1 MNGLPKTI
9 YHFKYPLKTRKLNT
23 VNDHHYDAMGNVGSK
38 VSKHHDNIAKKDYD
52 NTVMNDVESNDITN
66 TVIERL

>member
-9 YHFKYPLKTRKLNT
+9 YHFKYPLKTRKLKS
-23 VNDHHYDAMGNVGSK
+23 VNDHHYDARDNVGSK
-38 VSKHHDNIAKKDYD
+38 ASKYLDNIAKKDFD

-66 TVIERL
+66 TVIKRL